1 MADMIPTI
9 IRRSTFLIYLTV
21 LLSGLN
27 SIWFEIITS
36 DYAHKIFSS
45 YFFIEAAI
53 LALTIVVGLRNK
65 WIRIF
70 VGILTAAEV
79 VLFFQDRPISPD
91 ESLMIIIFGLRVYIL
106 IALFSKPANQYYAQI
121 TSS

>member
-1 MADMIPTI
+1 MIPTI
-9 IRRSTFLIYLTV
+9 IRRSTFLIYLTI

-36 DYAHKIFSS
+36 DYAHNILSY

-53 LALTIVVGLRNK
+53 LTLTIVIGLRSK
-65 WIRIF
+65 WIRMF

-79 VLFFQDRPISPD
+79 VLFFQDRPVSPD

-106 IALFSKPANQYYAQI
+106 IALFSKPANQYYSQT